1 MKEAAAVVTTTA
13 DVTAATTDFVLAV
26 SETVPVPAISSGSS
40 SFSPFSAMDAEA
52 AAVVIMDAATM
63 TTAV

>member
-1 MKEAAAVVTTTA
+1 MKEAAAAVTTTA

-40 SFSPFSAMDAEA
+40 FFSPFSEMEAEA
-52 AAVVIMDAATM
+52 AAAVIMDAVTM
-63 TTAV
+63 TIAV

>member
-1 MKEAAAVVTTTA
+1 MKEAVAVVTTAA

-40 SFSPFSAMDAEA
+40 FFFPFSAMDAEA
-52 AAVVIMDAATM
+52 AVIMDAATM